1 MKNKANKSKKTSE
14 RFKKGIF
21 NAMIHD
27 RLKKNIYLFI
37 NKQNRSGHFNP
48 HGRRACFSSSRQQI
62 APVWLKDH
70 RDAISW
76 Y

>member
-1 MKNKANKSKKTSE
+1 MT
-14 RFKKGIF
+14 
-21 NAMIHD
+21 D
-27 RLKKNIYLFI
+27 LKKNIYLFI
-37 NKQNRSGHFNP
+37 NNQNRSGHFNP
-48 HGRRACFSSSRQQI
+48 RGRRACFSSSRQQI